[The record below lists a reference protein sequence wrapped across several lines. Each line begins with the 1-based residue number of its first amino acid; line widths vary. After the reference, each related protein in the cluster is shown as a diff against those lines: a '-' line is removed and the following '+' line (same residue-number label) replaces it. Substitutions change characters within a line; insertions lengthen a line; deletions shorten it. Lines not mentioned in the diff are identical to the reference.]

1 MILLALESTC
11 DETAAAVVTDD
22 CQVLGAALA
31 SQDQLHARFRGVVP
45 ELAARAHVERILPV
59 IDEALRRAAL
69 DLARIDAVAVATTP
83 GLAGSLLVGL
93 AAAKAMAL
101 ALDRPLV
108 AVNHL
113 HAHIYACRVAF
124 GPEVF
129 PCVGLVASG
138 GHTHLYDCN
147 SALEFSLL
155 GGTIDDAAGEAFDK
169 AAALLGLGYPG
180 GPAIEQAAQRGNPHA
195 YPFPRTFANEPQRL
209 QFSFSGL
216 KTALRY
222 VVQPPGGTPLDVQ
235 QVLRVRDD
243 LAASFQAAVVDVLA
257 AKCSHALERTNR
269 RILCVGG
276 GVAANGRLRAHLQE
290 LALSRGVRLYIAP
303 RELCTDNAVM
313 GALAAE
319 RLRAGQHDPLDLDIA
334 AGLVR

>member
-1 MILLALESTC
+1 VILLALETTC

-31 SQDQLHARFRGVVP
+31 SQDLLHARFSGVVP

-59 IDEALRRAAL
+59 IDEALRRAGL
-69 DLARIDAVAVATTP
+69 ELARIDAVAVATTP

-93 AAAKAMAL
+93 AAAKALAV

-113 HAHIYACRVAF
+113 HAHIYACRLAY

-129 PCVGLVASG
+129 PCVALVASG
-138 GHTHLYDCN
+138 GHTHLYDCRGP
-147 SALEFSLL
+147 LDLTLL

-180 GPAIEQAAQRGNPHA
+180 GPAVEQAARRGNPGA
-195 YPFPRTFANEPQRL
+195 YHFPRTFANEPRRL

-222 VVQPPGGTPLDVQ
+222 VVQPPGGTPLAPEQ
-235 QVLRVRDD
+235 LAMVRDD
-243 LAASFQAAVVDVLA
+243 LAASFQEAVVDVLV
-257 AKCSHALERTNR
+257 AKCGHALEHTGRPT
-269 RILCVGG
+269 LCVGG
-276 GVAANGRLRAHLQE
+276 GVAANGRLRTRLEE
-290 LALSRGVRLYIAP
+290 LAGSRGIRLYVAP

-319 RLRAGQHDPLDLDIA
+319 RLRAGQHDALDLDIE
-334 AGLVR
+334 AGLLR

>member
-1 MILLALESTC
+1 MILLALETTC

-22 CQVLGAALA
+22 CQVLGAAIA
-31 SQDQLHARFRGVVP
+31 SQDLLHARFRGVVP

-69 DLARIDAVAVATTP
+69 DLSRIDAVAVATTP

-93 AAAKAMAL
+93 AAAKAMAV

-113 HAHIYACRVAF
+113 HGHIYACRVAF

-138 GHTHLYDCN
+138 GHTHLYDCT
-147 SALEFSLL
+147 SPLEFSLL

-180 GPAIEQAAQRGNPHA
+180 GPAIEQAAQRGNPDA
-195 YPFPRTFANEPQRL
+195 YPFPRTFANEPERL

-222 VVQPPGGTPLDVQ
+222 VVQPPGSTPLSAQ
-235 QVLRVRDD
+235 QLMSVRDD
-243 LAASFQAAVVDVLA
+243 LAASFQAAIVDVLV
-257 AKCSHALERTNR
+257 AKCSHALERTKR
-269 RILCVGG
+269 RTLCVGG
-276 GVAANGRLRAHLQE
+276 GAAANGRLRAGLEE
-290 LALSRGVRLYIAP
+290 LARARGVRLYVAP

-319 RLRAGQHDPLDLDIA
+319 RLRAGQRDSLDLDIA

>member
-1 MILLALESTC
+1 MILLAVETTC

-22 CQVLGAALA
+22 CQVLGSALA
-31 SQDQLHARFRGVVP
+31 SQDLLHARFRGVVP
-45 ELAARAHVERILPV
+45 ELAARAHVERIVPV
-59 IDEALRRAAL
+59 IDEALRRANL
-69 DLARIDAVAVATTP
+69 KLGRIDAVAVATTP

-93 AAAKAMAL
+93 AAAKALAV

-113 HAHIYACRVAF
+113 HAQIYACRMAF
-124 GPEVF
+124 GPHVF

-138 GHTHLYDCN
+138 GHTHLYDCTGP
-147 SALEFSLL
+147 LHFSLL

-180 GPAIEQAAQRGNPHA
+180 GPAIERAAQGGNPHA
-195 YPFPRTFANEPQRL
+195 YPFPRTFANEPNRL

-222 VVQPPGGTPLDVQ
+222 VVQPPGGPPLDPQ
-235 QVLRVRDD
+235 RLAQVRHD
-243 LAASFQAAVVDVLA
+243 LAASFQAAVVEVLV
-257 AKCSHALERTNR
+257 AKCGHALDLTR
-269 RILCVGG
+269 RETLCVGG
-276 GVAANGRLRAHLQE
+276 GVAANGRLRTALE
-290 LALSRGVRLYIAP
+290 DLARRRGIRLYIAP

-319 RLRAGQHDPLDLDIA
+319 RLRAGQCDALDLDIE
-334 AGLVR
+334 AGLIR